1 MISRHVQ
8 KLSRPA
14 GLRASESPAIA
25 RWNVWLCRFACAGSN
40 ISTVRA
46 LGTIGLP
53 ATTEPMRPAPSISTR
68 TLFSQPFGVSAVR
81 ANTDFLASVI
91 SFLPPD

>member
-25 RWNVWLCRFACAGSN
+25 ALEGVAVQIGLCREQDINRVC
-40 ISTVRA
+40 I
-46 LGTIGLP
+46 
-53 ATTEPMRPAPSISTR
+53 
-68 TLFSQPFGVSAVR
+68 
-81 ANTDFLASVI
+81 
-91 SFLPPD
+91 

>member
-25 RWNVWLCRFACAGSN
+25 ALECMAVQVCLRRQQDDQQRKHSDAARF
-40 ISTVRA
+40 
-46 LGTIGLP
+46 P
-53 ATTEPMRPAPSISTR
+53 ATTERNAAHAVDLDQNIVLPAIQRERLSARKQIS
-68 TLFSQPFGVSAVR
+68 
-81 ANTDFLASVI
+81 
-91 SFLPPD
+91 